1 MCALDLI
8 NDSNQ
13 SWPPFAAHIEIE
25 LWKNE
30 KKKDY
35 LIRVYYCGKQIKLP
49 QCKHNHCNLDE
60 FIQIIDRHQ
69 TDQNEFNNLCSKNFK
84 SEL

>member
-1 MCALDLI
+1 MTQINRGHHSLLI
-8 NDSNQ
+8 LKLNCG
-13 SWPPFAAHIEIE
+13 
-25 LWKNE
+25 KVK

-60 FIQIIDRHQ
+60 FIQIIDKHQ
-69 TDQNEFNNLCSKNFK
+69 TDQSEFNNLCSKTFK